1 MRRRRQ
7 RRRLRAPGPVPRL
20 LAAKLGTTSAPPAA
34 LLHPTPTPQAF
45 PALGPHPHS
54 PQAPQAGGGRARLAD
69 GAVGRGA
76 RAWGEPRSL
85 VSSLPDSPSRSYS
98 NS

>member
-7 RRRLRAPGPVPRL
+7 RRRRLRAPGPVPRL

-45 PALGPHPHS
+45 PALGPHPPLTAS
-54 PQAPQAGGGRARLAD
+54 PAGW
-69 GAVGRGA
+69 RGA
-76 RAWGEPRSL
+76 
-85 VSSLPDSPSRSYS
+85 SSPG
-98 NS
+98 